1 MKRDQFTFY
10 RSYYEAIKV
19 LPQKE
24 QIQVLLSLCAYALD
38 ETEPSLS
45 GVSLSVFTL
54 MRPTVDKGRKKAEN
68 RLSKMESNAG
78 QEQNKSKTNQE
89 QNRNEGEIEKESEI
103 EVECEGEVERELESE
118 CECEYTP
125 YIPPLPRQE
134 TNAEQDDGFDAFW
147 AAYPVKSGIIEQA
160 YREYLQA
167 IREATPEQIMG
178 GLLRQKPIWAEQGAR
193 YTPSAEKWLH
203 NKGWTAEQAQ
213 KPDRLAWID
222 GVAL

>member
-1 MKRDQFTFY
+1 MKREQFTFY

-54 MRPTVDKGRKKAEN
+54 MRPTVDRGRKKAEN
-68 RLSKMESNAG
+68 RLNKTESNAG
-78 QEQNKSKTNQE
+78 QEQNKPKTNEE
-89 QNRNEGEIEKESEI
+89 QNRNEGEKEKER
-103 EVECEGEVERELESE
+103 EVEREEE
-118 CECEYTP
+118 KEREKECEYTP
-125 YIPPLPRQE
+125 YIPPLPAEE

-167 IREATPEQIMG
+167 LREATPEQIMA
-178 GLLRQKPIWAEQGAR
+178 GLMRQKPIWAELGAR

-213 KPDRLAWID
+213 KPDRLAWINE
-222 GVAL
+222 VEL

>member
-54 MRPTVDKGRKKAEN
+54 MRPTVDRGRKKAEN
-68 RLSKMESNAG
+68 RLNKTESNAG
-78 QEQNKSKTNQE
+78 QEQNKPKTNEE
-89 QNRNEGEIEKESEI
+89 QNRNEGEKEKER
-103 EVECEGEVERELESE
+103 EVEREVERE
-118 CECEYTP
+118 EEKEREKECEYTP
-125 YIPPLPRQE
+125 YIPPLPAEE

-167 IREATPEQIMG
+167 LREATPEQIMG

-203 NKGWTAEQAQ
+203 NKGWMAEQAQ
-213 KPDRLAWID
+213 KPDRLTWID
-222 GVAL
+222 EVEL